1 MSTVRAQKSQG
12 ISDRITGREGL
23 STDFALILSVS
34 AIVVVD
40 EMMRS
45 TTQRA
50 YSVYWNTFSIAAL
63 YWFQMLV
70 IFPEI
75 VFKEELPVLFDK
87 SFDHRKFIHFEFLIF
102 GRKGNIESPLFKR
115 NVFADKIK
123 KPADLLMLVL
133 NKGK

>member
-75 VFKEELPVLFDK
+75 VFKEKLPVLFDN
-87 SFDHRKFIHFEFLIF
+87 RKFIHFEFLIF
-102 GRKGNIESPLFKR
+102 GRKGIIESPLFKR

-133 NKGK
+133 NKRK